1 MGTRAEFI
9 RILRRHESELRAAG
23 IASLSLFGSVARN
36 EAAARDVD
44 IAVRLASNFSKPGL
58 DYFSRLDDLEKR
70 LSEILGCPV
79 DVVEEPVRKPQFQ
92 LEIDRDRAVAF

>member
-1 MGTRAEFI
+1 MGTREEVI
-9 RILRRHESELRAAG
+9 RLLRSHVSELRAAG
-23 IASLSLFGSVARN
+23 VASLSLFGSVARN
-36 EAAARDVD
+36 EAAAHDVD
-44 IAVRLASNFSKPGL
+44 VAVRLGPDFSKPGL
-58 DYFSRLDDLEKR
+58 DYFSHLDDLEKR